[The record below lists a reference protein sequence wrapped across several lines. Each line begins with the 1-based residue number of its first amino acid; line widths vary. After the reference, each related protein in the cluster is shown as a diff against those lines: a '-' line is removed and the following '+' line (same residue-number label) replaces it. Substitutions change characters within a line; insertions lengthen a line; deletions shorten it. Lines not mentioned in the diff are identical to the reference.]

1 MKSLRLTQ
9 QRGEGIIDWNLGIQ
23 LGAVSFAGAVIG
35 ALAAQRMSNVWLRRV
50 FLTAVIALAIK
61 TSLFDVTWAIH

>member
-1 MKSLRLTQ
+1 
-9 QRGEGIIDWNLGIQ
+9 
-23 LGAVSFAGAVIG
+23 
-35 ALAAQRMSNVWLRRV
+35 MSNVWLRRV